1 MIKITKSNQVPDI
14 LAGDK
19 AATAKQDIANKVAAG
34 TEIESKDFDGNVYN
48 GKGVKMQ
55 LLEDQKQKCAFC
67 EVSMAGDYGAVEH
80 YRPKTAWKEDNND
93 FQHNPGY
100 HWLAYDWTNMLCS
113 CDKCNSAAR
122 KGNLFPLRDPNTRD
136 IQHQKIEQ
144 EVPLI
149 INPSSEEPGNYI
161 RFHQYMAVP
170 VLNNGIESDKGRR
183 TIDIFDLNGCIPT
196 KTAGPRTD
204 LKELRKTIWNYAKA
218 LYDSKIEQGLSKEDA
233 IEEVKKVYA
242 QPDRPFAGMFM
253 HQDFWF

>member
-1 MIKITKSNQVPDI
+1 MIKITKSDQVPDT
-14 LAGDK
+14 LTGAK
-19 AATAKQDIANKVAAG
+19 ASTAKQDIANKVAAG
-34 TEIESKDFDGNVYN
+34 TEIKSKDFDDSIYN
-48 GKGVKMQ
+48 GEGVKKT
-55 LLEDQKQKCAFC
+55 LLDDQKQKCAYC
-67 EVSMAGDYGAVEH
+67 EVSMTGDFGAVEH

-93 FQHNPGY
+93 FQHKPGY

-136 IQHQKIEQ
+136 IQHQNIAQ

-161 RFHQYMAVP
+161 RFHQYMATP
-170 VLNNGIESDKGRR
+170 VLDNGIESDKGRR

-196 KTAGPRTD
+196 KTVGPRTD
-204 LKELRKTIWNYAKA
+204 LKDSRKRLWDSAKA
-218 LYDSKIEQGLSKEDA
+218 LYDLIIEQGRSNEEA
-233 IEEVKKVYA
+233 IERVKQVYA
-242 QPDRPFAGMFM
+242 RPENPFAGMFI